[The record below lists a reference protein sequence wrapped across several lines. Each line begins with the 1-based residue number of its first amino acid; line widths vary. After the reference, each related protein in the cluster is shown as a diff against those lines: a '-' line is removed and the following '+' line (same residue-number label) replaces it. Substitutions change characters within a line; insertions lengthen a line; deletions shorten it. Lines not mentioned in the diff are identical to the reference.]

1 MQMDKNMTNK
11 RFVNLIIISILLVVT
26 AIFSVNFNS
35 ESYYFKNKD
44 EVFLKNFT
52 KNINNITTISIESF
66 DNTLDLVKNDNS
78 YISESGYPLK
88 KGIWENLVTSLS
100 LLRIEEKKTNEPN
113 RHADLNLLSPEL
125 NKSEDESGGYATKV
139 TLKNKD
145 GSIFS
150 SILFGKTDP
159 SVGGLSGGQ
168 FARIHKNN
176 QSYLLKGA
184 IRMPTS
190 KSDWFESLLFSIKD
204 SDFKNAILYKKDKVF
219 EVTNLKDVLKL
230 TFPKTINFEL
240 DESKL
245 SDVRNVITS
254 FYFYDVKK
262 SSNKYP
268 NNLPTLSY
276 ETKDGMII
284 SISSVDPKENGES
297 WVIINVK
304 SKNTKSEKLAQEI
317 KDKTLGF
324 EFLANINTSNMLR
337 WKIQDLAGE

>member
-1 MQMDKNMTNK
+1 MDTNMTHK
-11 RFVNLIIISILLVVT
+11 QFVNIIIVSVLLIIAAV
-26 AIFSVNFNS
+26 FSVNLNS
-35 ESYYFKNKD
+35 NNYNFKNRD
-44 EVFLKNFT
+44 EVFLKKFT

-66 DNTLDLVKNDNS
+66 DNTIDLVKNNNT

-88 KGIWENLVTSLS
+88 KGLWENLVTSLS
-100 LLRIEEKKTNEPN
+100 LLRIEEKKTNDPT
-113 RHADLNLLSPEL
+113 RHADLNLISPEL
-125 NKSEDESGGYATKV
+125 NKSEDESEGYATKI

-145 GSIFS
+145 GSTFS

-168 FARIHKNN
+168 FARIDQNN
-176 QSYLLKGA
+176 QSFLLKGA

-190 KSDWFESLLFSIKD
+190 KSDWFESLLFTIKD
-204 SDFKNAILYKKDKVF
+204 EDFKNAILYNKDKIF
-219 EVTNLKDVLKL
+219 EVNNVKDNLKL

-262 SSNKYP
+262 SSSEYSKD
-268 NNLPTLSY
+268 LPTLSY
-276 ETKDGMII
+276 ETKDGLKV
-284 SISSVDPKENGES
+284 SISSVEPKADGES
-297 WVIINVK
+297 WVIVNVESK
-304 SKNTKSEKLAQEI
+304 SVVSEKLAQEI

-324 EFLANINTSNMLR
+324 EFLANINTSDILR
-337 WKIQDLAGE
+337 WNIQDLAGE

>member
-1 MQMDKNMTNK
+1 MKKKNCLLEMQMDKNMTNK

-35 ESYYFKNKD
+35 DSYYFKNKD

-100 LLRIEEKKTNEPN
+100 LLRIEEKKTNKPN

-168 FARIHKNN
+168 FARIDKNN

-204 SDFKNAILYKKDKVF
+204 SNFKNAILYKKDKVF
-219 EVTNLKDVLKL
+219 EVPNLKDVLKL
-230 TFPKTINFEL
+230 TFPKTINF
-240 DESKL
+240 
-245 SDVRNVITS
+245 
-254 FYFYDVKK
+254 
-262 SSNKYP
+262 
-268 NNLPTLSY
+268 
-276 ETKDGMII
+276 
-284 SISSVDPKENGES
+284 
-297 WVIINVK
+297 
-304 SKNTKSEKLAQEI
+304 
-317 KDKTLGF
+317 
-324 EFLANINTSNMLR
+324 
-337 WKIQDLAGE
+337 

>member
-35 ESYYFKNKD
+35 DSYYFKNKD

-139 TLKNKD
+139 TLKIKMVA
-145 GSIFS
+145 FFH
-150 SILFGKTDP
+150 LF
-159 SVGGLSGGQ
+159 
-168 FARIHKNN
+168 
-176 QSYLLKGA
+176 YLE
-184 IRMPTS
+184 RQTQ
-190 KSDWFESLLFSIKD
+190 
-204 SDFKNAILYKKDKVF
+204 
-219 EVTNLKDVLKL
+219 VL
-230 TFPKTINFEL
+230 E
-240 DESKL
+240 
-245 SDVRNVITS
+245 
-254 FYFYDVKK
+254 
-262 SSNKYP
+262 
-268 NNLPTLSY
+268 
-276 ETKDGMII
+276 
-284 SISSVDPKENGES
+284 
-297 WVIINVK
+297 
-304 SKNTKSEKLAQEI
+304 A
-317 KDKTLGF
+317 
-324 EFLANINTSNMLR
+324 
-337 WKIQDLAGE
+337 

>member
-1 MQMDKNMTNK
+1 
-11 RFVNLIIISILLVVT
+11 
-26 AIFSVNFNS
+26 
-35 ESYYFKNKD
+35 
-44 EVFLKNFT
+44 
-52 KNINNITTISIESF
+52 
-66 DNTLDLVKNDNS
+66 
-78 YISESGYPLK
+78 
-88 KGIWENLVTSLS
+88 
-100 LLRIEEKKTNEPN
+100 
-113 RHADLNLLSPEL
+113 LNLLSPEL

-168 FARIHKNN
+168 FARIDKNN

-190 KSDWFESLLFSIKD
+190 KSDWFESLLFTIKD
-204 SDFKNAILYKKDKVF
+204 EDFKNAILYNKDKIF
-219 EVTNLKDVLKL
+219 EVNNVKDNLKL

-262 SSNKYP
+262 SSGKYSKD
-268 NNLPTLSY
+268 LPTLSY
-276 ETKDGMII
+276 ETKDGLKI
-284 SISSVDPKENGES
+284 SISSVEPKADGES
-297 WVIINVK
+297 WVIVNVESK
-304 SKNTKSEKLAQEI
+304 SVVSEKLAQEI

-324 EFLANINTSNMLR
+324 EFLANINTSDILR
-337 WKIQDLAGE
+337 WNIQDLAGE

>member
-1 MQMDKNMTNK
+1 MTHK
-11 RFVNLIIISILLVVT
+11 QFVNIIIVSVLLIIAAV
-26 AIFSVNFNS
+26 FSVNLNS
-35 ESYYFKNKD
+35 NNYNFKNRD
-44 EVFLKNFT
+44 EVFLKKFT

-66 DNTLDLVKNDNS
+66 DNTIDLVKNNNT

-88 KGIWENLVTSLS
+88 KGLWENLVTSLS
-100 LLRIEEKKTNEPN
+100 LLRIEEKKTNDPT
-113 RHADLNLLSPEL
+113 RHADLNLISPEL
-125 NKSEDESGGYATKV
+125 NKSEDESEWYATKI

-145 GSIFS
+145 GSTFS

-168 FARIHKNN
+168 FARIDQNN

-190 KSDWFESLLFSIKD
+190 KSDWFESLLFTIKD
-204 SDFKNAILYKKDKVF
+204 EDFKNAILYNKDKIF
-219 EVTNLKDVLKL
+219 EVNNVKDNLKL

-262 SSNKYP
+262 SSSEYSKD
-268 NNLPTLSY
+268 LPTLSY
-276 ETKDGMII
+276 ETKDGLKI
-284 SISSVDPKENGES
+284 SISSVEPKADGES
-297 WVIINVK
+297 WVIVNVESK
-304 SKNTKSEKLAQEI
+304 SAVSEKLAQEI
-317 KDKTLGF
+317 KGKTLGF
-324 EFLANINTSNMLR
+324 EFLANINTSDILR
-337 WKIQDLAGE
+337 WNIQDLAGE